1 MTYGSSYG
9 NMIRGNQSVFQ
20 TVIAMVMAIGLVAG
34 LIAWIIYLLN
44 GGMQGGIMCPPGTK
58 EAHGFSGSGYVYLCI
73 DQ

>member
-1 MTYGSSYG
+1 MTYGSSCG

-20 TVIAMVMAIGLVAG
+20 TVVSMVMAIGLVAG

-44 GGMQGGIMCPPGTK
+44 GGMQEGVMCPPGTK